1 VIPPGGHFTFLAL
14 GTSCSIIQTTAHT
27 RHMHAVFSLGGIK
40 NTINSTS
47 LFLTGRIKVYD
58 VKMQLK
64 MSSFLREKV

>member
-1 VIPPGGHFTFLAL
+1 
-14 GTSCSIIQTTAHT
+14 
-27 RHMHAVFSLGGIK
+27 MHAVFSLGGIK
-40 NTINSTS
+40 NTVNSTS

>member
-1 VIPPGGHFTFLAL
+1 
-14 GTSCSIIQTTAHT
+14 
-27 RHMHAVFSLGGIK
+27 MHAVFSLGGIN
-40 NTINSTS
+40 NTVNSTS